1 MCSTVPASAVRGSG
15 DSRYVLVG
23 ETESSAFGGNRMIA
37 KKMSVTVLAESGS
50 TVSVAEDLTWQ
61 KVLYMEDRALTEGGP
76 VMQYTGESG
85 ASK

>member
-1 MCSTVPASAVRGSG
+1 
-15 DSRYVLVG
+15 
-23 ETESSAFGGNRMIA
+23 MIA